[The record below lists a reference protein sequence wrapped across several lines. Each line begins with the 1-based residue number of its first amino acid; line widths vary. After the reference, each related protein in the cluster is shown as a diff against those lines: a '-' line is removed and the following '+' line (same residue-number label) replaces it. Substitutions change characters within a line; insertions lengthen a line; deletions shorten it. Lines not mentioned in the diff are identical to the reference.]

1 MSGFVAIPFQNT
13 LGALGSDSLRAGWWL
28 CGAGT
33 IVLLA
38 WGFVALSV
46 PLPVTVSSADGRTVA
61 AADALDIATLSDAPI
76 AALPRKLGDVVSAG
90 DVLLEF
96 DSEPLRL
103 ELARS
108 QQRLQSLEQEI
119 ESIDVGLTALGETL
133 EGELVSFDMAS
144 EALSARM
151 AETRAE
157 LDYAIEAETLYRQFR
172 AERQIDALKY
182 ARAQTEV
189 AQIRLQLQ
197 AREAESSELM
207 ANRRL
212 AVSRNETARA
222 QLMRHRAR
230 LMGDRAELAPEQR
243 KTQLKIEELTV
254 RAPFTGRVGAMA
266 RVSVGQAL
274 QPGEWLMTLVPIRE
288 YEFQATFSARE
299 AAGRLRPEQPARIR
313 FYALP
318 WTEFGT
324 LEARVLRVATE
335 ERNGTVRVDFTV
347 DADSPLG
354 AHLDHGLKG
363 EAVVQ
368 IDEATLTQ
376 RMFWLLNRPAP
387 GTPDP
392 IQHAAVR

>member
-1 MSGFVAIPFQNT
+1 MAIPFQNT
-13 LGALGSDSLRAGWWL
+13 LGALRGDSLRAGWWL
-28 CGAGT
+28 SGAGT
-33 IVLLA
+33 LAMLA

-61 AADALDIATLSDAPI
+61 AMDAFDIATFSDAPI
-76 AALPRKLGDVVSAG
+76 AALPLELGDVVSEG

-108 QQRLQSLEQEI
+108 HQRLQALEQEI
-119 ESIDVGLTALGETL
+119 ESIDLELASLGKTL
-133 EGELVSFDMAS
+133 EGELVSYDMAS
-144 EALSARM
+144 EALAART

-157 LDYAIEAETLYRQFR
+157 LDYAIEAESLYRHFR
-172 AERQIDALKY
+172 AERQIDALQY

-189 AQIRLQLQ
+189 KQTRLQLQ
-197 AREAESSELM
+197 AQEAESSELM

-212 AVSRNETARA
+212 ALSRNETTRAR
-222 QLMRHRAR
+222 LMRHRAR

-243 KTQLKIEELTV
+243 KIQLKIEELTV

-299 AAGRLRPEQPARIR
+299 AAGRLRAEQPARIR

-324 LEARVLRVATE
+324 LEARVLRVASE

-347 DADSPLG
+347 DADSTIG

-376 RMFWLLNRPAP
+376 RMFWLLNRPSP
-387 GTPDP
+387 GAPDP
-392 IQHAAVR
+392 IQHAAAR